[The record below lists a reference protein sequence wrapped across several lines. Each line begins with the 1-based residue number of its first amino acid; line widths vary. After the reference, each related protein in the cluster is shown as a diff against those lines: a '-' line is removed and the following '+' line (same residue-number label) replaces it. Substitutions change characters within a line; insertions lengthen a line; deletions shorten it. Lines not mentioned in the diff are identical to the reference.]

1 MSALYG
7 TDAQFSRAQGSYDR
21 QAPADD
27 PLWDEACDHV
37 WKLDGMALHRAQE
50 NFMLDHPEIY
60 FEFEEYERRRKYAQL
75 TKNAEAA

>member
-1 MSALYG
+1 MSSPCPIASSLAAIP
-7 TDAQFSRAQGSYDR
+7 T
-21 QAPADD
+21 DD

-60 FEFEEYERRRKYAQL
+60 AEFEEHERRRKYAQL
-75 TKNAEAA
+75 TKNAPTREPEDA